1 MRAVQEPV
9 TLDDML
15 EAARNHP
22 DEEQRIGLGEELL
35 LRAGTAV
42 ASGLTALLLGMDSIS
57 GEDRLLSKDDRRE
70 LERILKCLSPNIGK
84 GVEKLNNL
92 QDSLSNPL
100 DAQEEKPD
108 AKPLQEALRCFRKGD
123 HIAVDRELYSHHAI
137 YDGHGGV
144 VEYDDFIV
152 RTASLEAF
160 AQGAKIYRVEEVAA
174 YAPDEI
180 MERARSR
187 MGEQEYH
194 LLFNNCE
201 NFATWCRCG

>member
-1 MRAVQEPV
+1 MQEQI
-9 TLDDML
+9 TLDEML
-15 EAARNHP
+15 ELARNHP

-35 LRAGTAV
+35 LRVGTTV
-42 ASGLTALLLGMDSIS
+42 ASGLTAALLALDSIS

-70 LERILKCLSPNIGK
+70 MERILKCLSPDIGK

-92 QDSLSNPL
+92 QDSLANPL
-100 DAQEEKPD
+100 DAQEKKPD
-108 AKPLQEALRCFRKGD
+108 AKTLTEARRHFRKGD

-137 YDGHGGV
+137 YDGQGGV

-152 RTASLEAF
+152 KTASLKDF
-160 AQGAKIYRVEEVAA
+160 AQGARIYRIEETAA
-174 YAPDEI
+174 YEPDEI
-180 MERARSR
+180 MERAYSR
-187 MGEQEYH
+187 MGEQDYD

>member
-1 MRAVQEPV
+1 MQEPV
-9 TLDDML
+9 TLDEML
-15 EAARNHP
+15 EIARNHP

-35 LRAGTAV
+35 LRAGTTV
-42 ASGLTALLLGMDSIS
+42 ASGLTAAVLALDSIS

-70 LERILKCLSPNIGK
+70 LERILKCLSPDIGK

-92 QDSLSNPL
+92 QDSLANPL
-100 DAQEEKPD
+100 DAQEEKAD
-108 AKPLQEALRCFRKGD
+108 AKALPEAAICFQKGD

-137 YDGHGGV
+137 YDGQGGV

-152 RTASLEAF
+152 KTASLEDF
-160 AQGAKIYRVEEVAA
+160 AQGARIYRIEEAAA
-174 YAPDEI
+174 YEPDEI
-180 MERARSR
+180 MERAYSR
-187 MGEQEYH
+187 MGEQDYD